1 MGYWPTKY
9 WKKSINA
16 EDIDVSLSPVRQ
28 DTGRLELCDTSQQKI
43 GKKSINADETDV
55 FLSPVSELWDSNS
68 KLKSQQKRVLRT
80 NKRYT
85 MFLTL
90 LIQYNVHWIFFSPIC
105 KNVFLIHIF

>member
-43 GKKSINADETDV
+43 GKKSINTDETDV
-55 FLSPVSELWDSNS
+55 FLSPVSELWD
-68 KLKSQQKRVLRT
+68 
-80 NKRYT
+80 
-85 MFLTL
+85 
-90 LIQYNVHWIFFSPIC
+90 
-105 KNVFLIHIF
+105 